1 LQKKISEKALQLI
14 NRKGMKKE
22 IARYL
27 DIDLCNVY
35 RNAHKNQKHGILTT
49 YGVLLLLSKHGF
61 CAIDDLIIKN

>member
-1 LQKKISEKALQLI
+1 LQKKNIMILSEKALQLI

-35 RNAHKNQKHGILTT
+35 KMH
-49 YGVLLLLSKHGF
+49 
-61 CAIDDLIIKN
+61 IKIKSMGY